1 MTQNNAR
8 IADACGAAGHHRVIV
23 RRFIELPPLHRIRAM
38 PRLTQH
44 FPSLRPGAF
53 VLSARAT
60 QRLSHALIRTT
71 RPARLGCVLGGIL
84 VNALAG
90 CASNPSAVPSS
101 GSSAHSNHPQIDV
114 AGWLHDRDPIV
125 AIEEGVVQGDM
136 KRIAVDLVGDPKR
149 SRTFGYRFEWFDA
162 AGMPTG
168 PAKTALTV
176 VRIRSNER
184 MTLTSIAPTPAAV
197 RWKLT
202 FENAP
207 E

>member
-1 MTQNNAR
+1 MTRTTQQPSSLLPAAFA
-8 IADACGAAGHHRVIV
+8 IA
-23 RRFIELPPLHRIRAM
+23 
-38 PRLTQH
+38 
-44 FPSLRPGAF
+44 
-53 VLSARAT
+53 ARAAKP
-60 QRLSHALIRTT
+60 LPHALTRTT
-71 RPARLGCVLGGIL
+71 RPTSLGG
-84 VNALAG
+84 VFGALFVASVLG
-90 CASNPSAVPSS
+90 CASNPSAVS
-101 GSSAHSNHPQIDV
+101 SSAPIANSNHPQIDV

-168 PAKTALTV
+168 TAKTALTV